1 MLSER
6 TRRFQAVMLPHMN
19 AAYSFARYLARD
31 PAAAEDIVQ
40 DAYLNALRGFDGWRG
55 DSAKAWLLT
64 IVRNCYL
71 ATLVA
76 QRPDLTAE
84 DVHGPAEDTPEDIL
98 IRRHDAAL
106 VRQEIDRLPEPFRE
120 VLVLRELEEL
130 SYKEIAGIVQTPI
143 GTVMSRLA
151 RARTMLGDR
160 LKVMEQIAGGQV

>member
-1 MLSER
+1 
-6 TRRFQAVMLPHMN
+6 MLPHMD

-55 DSAKAWLLT
+55 EASKAWLLT

-71 ATLVA
+71 ATIAA
-76 QRPDLTAE
+76 QGRDLPTDALPE
-84 DVHGPAEDTPEDIL
+84 AADDPTPEDIL
-98 IRRHDAAL
+98 IRRHDAAFI
-106 VRQEIDRLPEPFRE
+106 RREIGQLSEPFRE

-130 SYKEIAGIVQTPI
+130 SYREIAAIVDTPI

-151 RARTMLGDR
+151 RARQMLATR
-160 LKVMEQIAGGQV
+160 LTAETQLAGGAA

>member
-1 MLSER
+1 
-6 TRRFQAVMLPHMN
+6 MLPHMD

-55 DSAKAWLLT
+55 DSSKAWLLT

-71 ATLVA
+71 ATLPGY
-76 QRPDLTAE
+76 RPDLAAE
-84 DVHGPAEDTPEDIL
+84 DVHEAGAASTPEEIL

-106 VRQEIDRLPEPFRE
+106 LRQEIGRLAAPFRE

-130 SYKEIAGIVQTPI
+130 SYKEIAAIVETPI

-151 RARTMLGDR
+151 RARQMLGDR
-160 LKVMEQIAGGQV
+160 LKIVERVAGGEA

>member
-1 MLSER
+1 
-6 TRRFQAVMLPHMN
+6 MLPHMN
-19 AAYSFARYLARD
+19 AAYAFARYLARD

-55 DSAKAWLLT
+55 ESAKAWLLT

-71 ATLVA
+71 ASVVVA
-76 QRPDLTAE
+76 RPDLSAE
-84 DVHGPAEDTPEDIL
+84 DVHAVGDAPTPEDIL

-106 VRQEIDRLPEPFRE
+106 VRQEIGRLSEPFRE

-130 SYKEIAGIVQTPI
+130 SYKEIAAIVATPI

-151 RARTMLGDR
+151 RARQMLGDR
-160 LKVMEQIAGGQV
+160 LKVAEQGVGGEA

>member
-1 MLSER
+1 
-6 TRRFQAVMLPHMN
+6 MLPHMN

-71 ATLVA
+71 GTIAH
-76 QRPDLTAE
+76 QRPDLAIE
-84 DVHGPAEDTPEDIL
+84 DVHGPTEDTPEDIL

-106 VRQEIDRLPEPFRE
+106 VRQEIARLPEPFRE

-130 SYKEIAGIVQTPI
+130 SYKEIASILQTPI

-160 LKVMEQIAGGQV
+160 LKMAEKITGGKA

>member
-1 MLSER
+1 
-6 TRRFQAVMLPHMN
+6 MLPHMN

-55 DSAKAWLLT
+55 ESAKAWLLT

-71 ATLVA
+71 ATIIA
-76 QRPDLTAE
+76 PHRDLAAE
-84 DVHGPAEDTPEDIL
+84 DVHGLAEDTPEDIL

-106 VRQEIDRLPEPFRE
+106 VRQQIAGLPEPFRE

-130 SYKEIAGIVQTPI
+130 SYKEIAGIVKTPI

-151 RARTMLGDR
+151 RARQMLSDR
-160 LKVMEQIAGGQV
+160 LKVVERISGGQA

>member
-1 MLSER
+1 
-6 TRRFQAVMLPHMN
+6 MLPHMN

-76 QRPDLTAE
+76 RRPDLAAE
-84 DVHGPAEDTPEDIL
+84 DVHATDEAPTPEDIL
-98 IRRHDAAL
+98 IQRHDAVL
-106 VRQEIDRLPEPFRE
+106 VRQEIGRLSEPFRE

-130 SYKEIAGIVQTPI
+130 SYKEIAAIVETPI

-151 RARTMLGDR
+151 RARQMLGDR
-160 LKVMEQIAGGQV
+160 LKIVEQVTGGAA